1 MKRKVLIVSLIILV
15 LDQLSKIIVSSFLN
29 YKESIKVIYNFF
41 NITYVYNEGAAWS
54 IFSGKRFLLIL
65 IALIGSYFIYKE
77 IGKYK
82 DNKRNIIGF
91 GLLLGG
97 ISGNL
102 LDRLFLGYVRDF
114 LDFKIFGYDYPIF
127 NIADSAILIGLI
139 IIIIANIKGEE
150 HGSSSRKKYKSR

>member
-29 YKESIKVIYNFF
+29 YRESIKVIYNFF

-54 IFSGKRFLLIL
+54 ILSGKRFLLIL

-77 IGKYK
+77 IDKYK

>member
-1 MKRKVLIVSLIILV
+1 MWLI
-15 LDQLSKIIVSSFLN
+15 
-29 YKESIKVIYNFF
+29 
-41 NITYVYNEGAAWS
+41 
-54 IFSGKRFLLIL
+54 RFLLIL

-77 IGKYK
+77 IDKYK